1 MKAIKIFTLGAI
13 FAIFT
18 LTAFLVLPQSKRR
31 VPANSAP
38 SAKEI
43 TIGDPKSKSL
53 SEFLPD
59 TTKAKVLQAEMKGRK
74 LDSIIAVME
83 KGMTRDKKH
92 VDALK
97 KQGEQLDYIS
107 RTLPEVEPITLSDSA
122 KLDSLLFPKQ
132 AVVNTQAE
140 IRRSLFKRI
149 FRRK

>member
-18 LTAFLVLPQSKRR
+18 LTAFLVLPQSKKRR
-31 VPANSAP
+31 SVNSVPA
-38 SAKEI
+38 AKEI
-43 TIGDPKSKSL
+43 TIGDPKSL
-53 SEFLPD
+53 TEFLPD
-59 TTKAKVLQAEMKGRK
+59 TTKAKVLQAEMKGRR
-74 LDSIIAVME
+74 LDSIIVVME

-92 VDALK
+92 IDALK

-107 RTLPEVEPITLSDSA
+107 RTLPEVESIALSDSA
-122 KLDSLLFPKQ
+122 KLDSLLFPKP